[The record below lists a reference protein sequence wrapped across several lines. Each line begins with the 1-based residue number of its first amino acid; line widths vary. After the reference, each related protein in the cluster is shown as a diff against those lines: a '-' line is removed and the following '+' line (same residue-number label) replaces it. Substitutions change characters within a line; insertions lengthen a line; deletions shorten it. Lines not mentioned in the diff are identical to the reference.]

1 MAKES
6 FMTRTKAALAAL
18 AACATLAWAAFAV
31 PAAAQDWPTRPIT
44 LIVPFAAGGGVD
56 ASARLQA
63 LAIGEILVV
72 ENVGAAAGTVGSAR
86 VAKAAPDGYTMLIGN
101 SGTHAYSQSLYKRKP
116 YDTLTDF
123 EPVSIVTESP
133 RILIARKGLPVNN
146 LQELVAYMKANQA
159 KMQYSSAGVGS
170 GTHLPCALLNHTLG
184 VNITMVPYRG
194 EGPAL
199 QDVVGDR
206 MDYMCTTI
214 QSGAVQARDG
224 TVKGI
229 AVMAPRRAAII
240 PNLATTGE
248 QGLQGVEATVWN
260 GFFFPKGTPKPI
272 VDKMHKAI
280 EQMISKP
287 DIKQKMEALGLE
299 ILPPEQRTQAYMAK
313 FLKEDIERWGAVI
326 KAAGISVD

>member
-18 AACATLAWAAFAV
+18 AAWVAFTA
-31 PAAAQDWPTRPIT
+31 PAPAQDWPTRPIT

-63 LAIGEILVV
+63 LAIGEILGQTVVV

-123 EPVSIVTESP
+123 EPVGIVTESP

-248 QGLQGVEATVWN
+248 QGLAGVEATVWN